1 MQLLSLCP
9 PFLRRGLKKK
19 SSAKSQRTPAQ
30 PTATESTSD
39 AASPVISPRDSHER
53 LVKGEPLQKE
63 SRVKSETSE
72 GRLVSPKNCD
82 AVSDQALTFAYPAR
96 SACRRASSPTHRH
109 KFSLARKALGLA
121 TGSHSTPSLATKVC
135 ES

>member
-39 AASPVISPRDSHER
+39 AASLVISPRDSQER
-53 LVKGEPLQKE
+53 LVKGKPSQRET
-63 SRVKSETSE
+63 RVKSETSG

-96 SACRRASSPTHRH
+96 SACHRASSPIHHH
-109 KFSLARKALGLA
+109 KCSLARKALAPA
-121 TGSHSTPSLATKVC
+121 TRLHSTASLATKVC